1 MHSCALIDAGVT
13 RPSQRWRQP
22 EVNSLSPLES
32 QVESPH
38 AGYASAHNLTP
49 RLIVG
54 MRDIDESSSIREHYF
69 GTSQIKLIPTVHIRC
84 RYLPTQT
91 DRRGWDWTQ
100 AAAVDDEPISGDTR
114 SSTGVRVARKRGSVE
129 IGAAREAT
137 VNRHVKASRG
147 CHGEDIDAIGT
158 RCGL

>member
-100 AAAVDDEPISGDTR
+100 AAAV
-114 SSTGVRVARKRGSVE
+114 STMSPYRV
-129 IGAAREAT
+129 T
-137 VNRHVKASRG
+137 HVPPLVYESPGNEVPLR
-147 CHGEDIDAIGT
+147 
-158 RCGL
+158 